1 MFLAKKSFQGGIPL
15 YTFNTVSLAWQP
27 CMGSLPKPSPKP
39 EETGTQPNGEENAA
53 AVLTPPPESASSL
66 SDSPTLIDQPFD
78 SATVVDIS
86 PRTPVSASDAP
97 TQIAFPA
104 SPSGGA
110 SQISGGQ
117 PLLPPG
123 TFLGR
128 RYEIKALLGE
138 GGMGAV
144 YKAEDRELNRP
155 VALKVIRPDLAQNQ
169 SIVDRFKQE
178 LLLAREVTHKN
189 VIRIYD
195 LGESEGLKFIT
206 MEYVEGEDLRSLLLR
221 TKKLSPE
228 EAVEIMQQVCRAL
241 DAAHTL
247 GIIHR
252 DLKPQNIMRDKSGRI
267 LVMDFGLA
275 RTLEGEGMTQT
286 GALVGTLDY
295 MSPEQALGQ
304 SLDQRSDLFAMGLI
318 FYELLT
324 GKMPYKAESAIASLL
339 KRTQQH
345 ADSVQKHDPSIPPA
359 LSNIVSKCLDPD
371 LKVRYQSVREV
382 LADLEVW
389 QGGRAAATLNFPA
402 SARPWGQ
409 TIPWH
414 WIGGVAAV
422 VVLAAVGFLLRA
434 TLSSSKTS
442 AVTGPV
448 VSLAVLPFHN
458 ASGDPT
464 ADWLGTS
471 IAEMLTTD
479 VGQSAQVHVASAD
492 SMHQLLR
499 DMKISAETTLDD
511 ASIRRLAQFSNAD
524 QIVWGQ
530 YIKLGGQIRLDV
542 TLQDLKQQ
550 RSTQLKAEA
559 ANQQDLFAAVDRL
572 AQGIRKNLAV
582 SDSVV
587 HDLSAQA
594 FRPSTKSLPAIR
606 DYNEG
611 LELLRDGKNLE
622 AVTKLEGSTKE
633 DPNFAL
639 GFAKLGE
646 TYAKLGYGDK
656 ADDACRKAVDLAQS
670 LPAQEH
676 YRVLAIQALVSND
689 SKKAIEYY
697 ENLAKAAPQ
706 DSSIQLA
713 LAQLDKKTGSYDT
726 ARDYLLKVL
735 GREPNNAEA
744 LVNIA
749 EVEGERRNPQGALD
763 YLNRALTLAIQLDN
777 DELRS
782 RVMFETGH
790 TYRLLNKSDEALR
803 NYQDSLGIRK
813 RLGQKAG
820 VAQALAEIA
829 EIQYSQGKP
838 DAAIASYKEA
848 MQLQREIGD
857 KTYLSHTLLNLGGIY
872 MDRGQYPDA
881 LTNLKESLQM
891 QRELHDENYEAM
903 CLSNIGTVYF
913 YTARYDDALT
923 YYQQALQ
930 LLQKLNATG
939 EVPSVLYNLGD
950 TSSRMGQFDEAV
962 SYYLRGL
969 QMARTAS
976 NKHLA
981 AVGAYS
987 MATIFKYQGRYDAAA
1002 SSDEE
1007 AVKAYRDIGERSSAM
1022 ADALNGYGQTLALL
1036 GRSDDADKALQEAS
1050 TLARD
1055 IKDDGN
1061 VSQALN
1067 NRGERF
1073 AYSGDFKSARTQFEQ
1088 ALQLATRNKDR
1099 ERILQAKINLAE
1111 LSVKEGHGQNAVKE
1125 LRDLGKQVDD
1135 LGLKY
1140 LSTRC
1145 SISAAEALM
1154 SARSYSAAQQEAE
1167 RDLKVSEKL
1176 GFKFLAARV
1185 HYVLAGVLRANKQPD
1200 QASSQYQQARRII
1213 EDIGQQSHS
1222 AAFVQRSD
1230 VAAML
1235 AGN

>member
-1 MFLAKKSFQGGIPL
+1 
-15 YTFNTVSLAWQP
+15 
-27 CMGSLPKPSPKP
+27 
-39 EETGTQPNGEENAA
+39 
-53 AVLTPPPESASSL
+53 
-66 SDSPTLIDQPFD
+66 
-78 SATVVDIS
+78 
-86 PRTPVSASDAP
+86 
-97 TQIAFPA
+97 
-104 SPSGGA
+104 
-110 SQISGGQ
+110 
-117 PLLPPG
+117 
-123 TFLGR
+123 
-128 RYEIKALLGE
+128 
-138 GGMGAV
+138 
-144 YKAEDRELNRP
+144 
-155 VALKVIRPDLAQNQ
+155 
-169 SIVDRFKQE
+169 
-178 LLLAREVTHKN
+178 
-189 VIRIYD
+189 
-195 LGESEGLKFIT
+195 
-206 MEYVEGEDLRSLLLR
+206 
-221 TKKLSPE
+221 
-228 EAVEIMQQVCRAL
+228 
-241 DAAHTL
+241 
-247 GIIHR
+247 
-252 DLKPQNIMRDKSGRI
+252 
-267 LVMDFGLA
+267 
-275 RTLEGEGMTQT
+275 
-286 GALVGTLDY
+286 
-295 MSPEQALGQ
+295 
-304 SLDQRSDLFAMGLI
+304 
-318 FYELLT
+318 
-324 GKMPYKAESAIASLL
+324 
-339 KRTQQH
+339 
-345 ADSVQKHDPSIPPA
+345 
-359 LSNIVSKCLDPD
+359 
-371 LKVRYQSVREV
+371 
-382 LADLEVW
+382 
-389 QGGRAAATLNFPA
+389 
-402 SARPWGQ
+402 
-409 TIPWH
+409 
-414 WIGGVAAV
+414 
-422 VVLAAVGFLLRA
+422 
-434 TLSSSKTS
+434 
-442 AVTGPV
+442 
-448 VSLAVLPFHN
+448 
-458 ASGDPT
+458 
-464 ADWLGTS
+464 
-471 IAEMLTTD
+471 
-479 VGQSAQVHVASAD
+479 
-492 SMHQLLR
+492 MHQLLR

-524 QIVWGQ
+524 QVVWGQ
-530 YIKLGGQIRLDV
+530 YVKLGDQIRLDV

-594 FRPSTKSLPAIR
+594 FRPSTQSLPAIR

-611 LELLRDGKNLE
+611 LELVRDGKNLE
-622 AVTKLEGSTKE
+622 AVTKLEASTKE

-639 GFAKLGE
+639 GYAKLGE
-646 TYAKLGYGDK
+646 TDAKLGYGDK

-689 SKKAIEYY
+689 SKRAIEYY

-713 LAQLDKKTGSYDT
+713 LAQLDKKAGSYDT

-744 LVNIA
+744 LVSIA

-790 TYRLLNKSDEALR
+790 TYRLLNKPDEALR
-803 NYQDSLGIRK
+803 NYQDSLAIRK

-930 LLQKLNATG
+930 LLDKLKATG

-962 SYYLRGL
+962 AYYLRGL
-969 QMARTAS
+969 QMARAAS
-976 NKHLA
+976 NKQLA

-1007 AVKAYRDIGERSSAM
+1007 AVKAYRDINERSSAM

-1036 GRSDDADKALQEAS
+1036 GRSDDANKALQEAS

-1067 NRGERF
+1067 NQGERF
-1073 AYSGDFKSARTQFEQ
+1073 VYSGDLKSARTQFEQ
-1088 ALQLATRNKDR
+1088 ALQMATRNKDR
-1099 ERILQAKINLAE
+1099 ERILRAKINLAE
-1111 LSVKEGHGQNAVKE
+1111 LSVNEGHGQNAVKE
-1125 LRDLGKQVDD
+1125 LRDLGKQADD

-1140 LSTRC
+1140 LSVRG
-1145 SISAAEALM
+1145 SISAAEALV
-1154 SARSYSAAQQEAE
+1154 SAKSYSAGQQEAE
-1167 RDLKVSEKL
+1167 RALKISEKL
-1176 GFKFLAARV
+1176 GFKFLAARA
-1185 HYVLAGVLRANKQPD
+1185 HYVLAGALRANKQSD

-1222 AAFVQRSD
+1222 AAFVKRSD

-1235 AGN
+1235 ASN

>member
-1 MFLAKKSFQGGIPL
+1 MA
-15 YTFNTVSLAWQP
+15 
-27 CMGSLPKPSPKP
+27 SLPKPSSKP
-39 EETGTQPNGEENAA
+39 ETGGSDPQRAAQDDLNAA
-53 AVLTPPPESASSL
+53 AVLTPPPGESSSSNTGFSDAPTL
-66 SDSPTLIDQPFD
+66 IGQPFDSPTL
-78 SATVVDIS
+78 VDV
-86 PRTPVSASDAP
+86 PVRSGPPPSVQDAP
-97 TQIAFPA
+97 TQIDLRRAPGA
-104 SPSGGA
+104 PSA
-110 SQISGGQ
+110 IQISADQ
-117 PLLPPG
+117 PLLPLG
-123 TFLGR
+123 TLLAN
-128 RYEIKALLGE
+128 RYEITAVLGE

-144 YKAEDRELNRP
+144 YKASDRELNRP
-155 VALKVIRPDLAQNQ
+155 VALKVIRPELARNQ

-178 LLLAREVTHKN
+178 LLLAHQVTHKN

-206 MEYVEGEDLRSLLLR
+206 MEFVEGEDLRSLLIR
-221 TKKLSPE
+221 QKKLSPE
-228 EAVEIMQQVCRAL
+228 EAVVIMLQVCRAL
-241 DAAHTL
+241 DAAHTV

-275 RTLEGEGMTQT
+275 RTLEGDGMTQT
-286 GALVGTLDY
+286 GALVGTMDY
-295 MSPEQALGQ
+295 MSPEQALGKE
-304 SLDQRSDLFAMGLI
+304 LDQRSDVFAMGLI
-318 FYELLT
+318 FFELLT

-339 KRTQQH
+339 KRTQER
-345 ADSVQKHDPSIPPA
+345 AASVATHDASIPAA
-359 LSNIVSKCLDPD
+359 LSNVVSKCLDPD
-371 LKVRYQSVREV
+371 LKIRYQNAHEI
-382 LADLEVW
+382 LDDLEAW
-389 QGGRAAATLNFPA
+389 QGGRAAASLKFPA
-402 SARPWGQ
+402 SQHPWGQ

-414 WIGGVAAV
+414 WVGGVAAV
-422 VVLAAVGFLLRA
+422 VVLTAVGFLLRA
-434 TLSSSKTS
+434 TLSSKPST
-442 AVTGPV
+442 VTGPV

-524 QIVWGQ
+524 QIVFGQ
-530 YIKLGGQIRLDV
+530 YVKLGDQIRLDV

-594 FRPSTKSLPAIR
+594 FRPSTQSLPAIR

-611 LELLRDGKNLE
+611 LELVRDGKNLE
-622 AVTKLEGSTKE
+622 AVTKLEASTKE

-639 GFAKLGE
+639 GYAKLGE

-689 SKKAIEYY
+689 SKRAIEYY

-713 LAQLDKKTGSYDT
+713 LAQLDKKAGSYDT

-744 LVNIA
+744 LVSIA

-790 TYRLLNKSDEALR
+790 TYRLLNKPDEALR
-803 NYQDSLGIRK
+803 NYQDSLAIRK

-930 LLQKLNATG
+930 LLDKLKATG

-962 SYYLRGL
+962 AYYLRGL
-969 QMARTAS
+969 QMARAAS
-976 NKHLA
+976 NKQLA

-1007 AVKAYRDIGERSSAM
+1007 AVKAYRDINERSSAM

-1036 GRSDDADKALQEAS
+1036 GRSDDANKALQEAS

-1067 NRGERF
+1067 NQGERF
-1073 AYSGDFKSARTQFEQ
+1073 VYSGDLKSARTQFEQ
-1088 ALQLATRNKDR
+1088 ALQMATRNKDR
-1099 ERILQAKINLAE
+1099 ERILRAKINLAE
-1111 LSVKEGHGQNAVKE
+1111 LSVNEGHGQNAVKE
-1125 LRDLGKQVDD
+1125 LRDLGKQADD

-1140 LSTRC
+1140 LSVRG
-1145 SISAAEALM
+1145 SISAAEALV
-1154 SARSYSAAQQEAE
+1154 SAKSYSAGQQEAE
-1167 RDLKVSEKL
+1167 RALKISEKL
-1176 GFKFLAARV
+1176 GFKFLAARA
-1185 HYVLAGVLRANKQPD
+1185 HYVLAGALRANKQSD

-1222 AAFVQRSD
+1222 AAFVKRSD

-1235 AGN
+1235 ASN

>member
-1 MFLAKKSFQGGIPL
+1 
-15 YTFNTVSLAWQP
+15 
-27 CMGSLPKPSPKP
+27 
-39 EETGTQPNGEENAA
+39 
-53 AVLTPPPESASSL
+53 
-66 SDSPTLIDQPFD
+66 
-78 SATVVDIS
+78 
-86 PRTPVSASDAP
+86 
-97 TQIAFPA
+97 
-104 SPSGGA
+104 
-110 SQISGGQ
+110 
-117 PLLPPG
+117 
-123 TFLGR
+123 
-128 RYEIKALLGE
+128 
-138 GGMGAV
+138 
-144 YKAEDRELNRP
+144 
-155 VALKVIRPDLAQNQ
+155 
-169 SIVDRFKQE
+169 
-178 LLLAREVTHKN
+178 
-189 VIRIYD
+189 
-195 LGESEGLKFIT
+195 

-530 YIKLGGQIRLDV
+530 YIKLGDQIRLDV

-1125 LRDLGKQVDD
+1125 LRDLGKQADD

-1176 GFKFLAARV
+1176 GFKFLAARA

-1230 VAAML
+1230 TAAML
-1235 AGN
+1235 AAN